1 MGLQPFLSL
10 NWEEPVGGA
19 RFFLQLRLSLATG
32 LQERQADAKERFIDS
47 AGTLRWLGIE
57 IAPESA
63 RTHARGPTHAVS
75 DGAQFVERLDVE
87 PGALVSGRVQHHPHG
102 VLLQQSGKTLVHRQ
116 VLVALQ
122 VQQLGHTGERFT
134 SSFMK
139 PVGLQLLC
147 EGVSEKHASSPWRQK
162 LNLY

>member
-1 MGLQPFLSL
+1 MWQVTVFGSGPATFFEPFL
-10 NWEEPVGGA
+10 NWEEPVRGA
-19 RFFLQLRLSLATG
+19 RFFLQLMLSLATG
-32 LQERQADAKERFIDS
+32 LQERHADAKERFIES
-47 AGTLRWLGIE
+47 GT
-57 IAPESA
+57 
-63 RTHARGPTHAVS
+63 THAVS

-122 VQQLGHTGERFT
+122 VEELGHTGERFT

-139 PVGLQLLC
+139 SVGLQLLC
-147 EGVSEKHASSPWRQK
+147 EGVENKKSPWR
-162 LNLY
+162 